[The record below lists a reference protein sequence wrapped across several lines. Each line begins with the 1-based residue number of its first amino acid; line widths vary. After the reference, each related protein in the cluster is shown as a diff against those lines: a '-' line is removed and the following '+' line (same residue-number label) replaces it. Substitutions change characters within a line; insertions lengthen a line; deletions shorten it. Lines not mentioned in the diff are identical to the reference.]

1 MRLLRQLLA
10 HTRRSRASTRYALSQ
25 ASPELDYDP
34 LVTQLANQCR

>member
-1 MRLLRQLLA
+1 MRLLRHLLA
-10 HTRRSRASTRYALSQ
+10 HTRRQRTSLYALAQ